1 MSAEQPKILVVED
14 NMVNFK
20 LLELYLAEAGYLV
33 VHVVEG
39 HAVMQALA
47 NHPDVDIVL
56 LDRILPDMDGLE
68 LLRTLKTTVKTS
80 RIPVIMLTAALSTNQ
95 ISDAMIYGA
104 YDCLPKPYN
113 KDKIILTIRKAL
125 EDKAGG
131 RRSK

>member
-1 MSAEQPKILVVED
+1 MAEQPKILVVED
-14 NMVNFK
+14 NPVNFT
-20 LLELYLAEAGYLV
+20 LLSAYLQEAGFV
-33 VHVVEG
+33 IVHAAEG
-39 HAVMQALA
+39 HSVMQLLA
-47 NHPDVDIVL
+47 NHPDVSVVL

-80 RIPVIMLTAALSTNQ
+80 NLPVIMLTAALSTTQ

-125 EDKAGG
+125 EDKSGG
-131 RRSK
+131 RRGR